1 MMGSD
6 DQPDHNLSEYE
17 ERKRDPSSPKANFG
31 QLPSVFAQDEANDL
45 EQDIT
50 LN

>member
-1 MMGSD
+1 MGNH

-17 ERKRDPSSPKANFG
+17 SGKRDRGSPKANFG

-45 EQDIT
+45 E
-50 LN
+50 